1 VKIIRAVPD
10 MSKWLQ
16 DARSKGRTIGFV
28 PTMGA
33 LHDGHISLVNKSR
46 DCTDVT
52 VMSIFVNPAQ
62 FGPAEDFKNYP
73 RPLEADCEKARAAG
87 CDAVFVPEAAEIYP
101 KGFCTYVT
109 VEGLDKKLCGASRP
123 DHFRGVATVVLKLFN
138 IVTPDIAFFG
148 HKDAQQVVVL
158 RRMTEDLSLPVTIE
172 ICPTVREPDG
182 LAMSS
187 RNAYLTPA
195 ERAAAPVLYKG
206 LKAALALYEAG
217 ERSAARLVC
226 AVETAVR
233 GTPLIKTEYIEI
245 VDTRALDPLTT
256 ITAAALI
263 AIACRTTESGTRL
276 IDNLT
281 VGGPW

>member
-1 VKIIRAVPD
+1 MK
-10 MSKWLQ
+10 KWSQ
-16 DARSKGRTIGFV
+16 DAHSKGRTIGFV

-33 LHDGHISLVNKSR
+33 LHDGHISLVNKSV
-46 DCTDVT
+46 DLAAVT

-73 RPLEADCEKARAAG
+73 RPLEADCKKARAAG
-87 CDAVFVPEAAEIYP
+87 CDAVFVPETADIYP
-101 KGFCTYVT
+101 KDYRTFIT

-123 DHFRGVATVVLKLFN
+123 DHFRGVATMVLKLFN
-138 IVTPDIAFFG
+138 IVAPDIAFFG

-158 RRMTEDLSLPVTIE
+158 RRMAADLNLPVAIE
-172 ICPTVREPDG
+172 ICPTVREADG

-206 LKAALALYEAG
+206 LNAALAQYESG
-217 ERSAARLVC
+217 ERNAARLIN
-226 AVETAVR
+226 AVESALS
-233 GTPLIKTEYIEI
+233 GAPLIRKEYIEI
-245 VDTRALDPLTT
+245 VDTGTLDPLTIVT
-256 ITAAALI
+256 GAALM

-281 VGGPW
+281 VGGPL